1 MDKKRAKI
9 VLVVSNAVRNKFPET
24 NKFIDSTLTEEFE
37 NERITVDEVINLFT
51 ILKVKSWLE

>member
-9 VLVVSNAVRNKFPET
+9 VLAVSNAVRNKFPER

-51 ILKVKSWLE
+51 SLKVKS

>member
-9 VLVVSNAVRNKFPET
+9 VLAVLNAVRNKFPET

-37 NERITVDEVINLFT
+37 NERITVDDVINLFT
-51 ILKVKSWLE
+51 SLKVKS